1 MSSNVVDLGFA
12 EEQEKYLLKS
22 RFFPSKIGGAPAW

>member
-1 MSSNVVDLGFA
+1 MANLPVDLGFA
-12 EEQEKYLLKS
+12 EEQEAYLLES